1 MAQKPAIQE
10 WQILKKIIVIII
22 FVWLNFVTCTD
33 RDKMP

>member
-10 WQILKKIIVIII
+10 WQILKKTIVIII
-22 FVWLNFVTCTD
+22 FVWLNFVMCTD